1 LIVRALLVITTPSVL
16 ERFFEGFAA
25 LLPSPVS
32 SEILAAV
39 GHANGVEF
47 VGPPAGVS
55 DPL

>member
-1 LIVRALLVITTPSVL
+1 VITTPSVL